1 MRKSVHS
8 REYKELTRL
17 LTEARKAAGF
27 TQQELARK
35 LRKHQSFVAK
45 YERGERRL
53 DVIEFIQIVG
63 AMGRDPMDL
72 FADLIARH

>member
-17 LTEARKAAGF
+17 LAEARKAAGI

-45 YERGERRL
+45 YESGERRL
-53 DVIEFIQIVG
+53 DVVEFIQIVR
-63 AMGRDPMDL
+63 AIGRDPRDL
-72 FADLIARH
+72 FAALVARH

>member
-8 REYKELTRL
+8 REYRELTRL
-17 LTEARKAAGF
+17 LTETRKAAGI
-27 TQQELARK
+27 TQHELARK

-63 AMGRDPMDL
+63 AMGCDPMDL
-72 FADLIARH
+72 FADLIGRH